1 MSTDREED
9 VLDALDRVVREQRVE
24 LARLARREG
33 LSAEDALDC
42 VHDALCTFLQLALRR
57 TLPDE
62 LAAHAPLLAGIV
74 VNTAR
79 NKRRRH
85 YLARPH
91 RSIDATEPSGNGPS
105 TETLIAHAEECVRL
119 RGCVDRLCKT
129 QRTVV
134 MMRLLE
140 ERPGEDVAATLGL
153 TRGHVDVLLHRAKAS
168 LLVCMTEGD
177 DHQPPR

>member
-1 MSTDREED
+1 MTADPTED
-9 VLDALDRVVREQRVE
+9 ALATLDRVVREQRAP
-24 LARLARREG
+24 LARVARREG
-33 LSAEDALDC
+33 LGAEDALDC
-42 VHDALCTFLQLALRR
+42 VHDAFCTFLQIALRGE
-57 TLPDE
+57 LPLDVAE
-62 LAAHAPLLAGIV
+62 HAPLLVGIV
-74 VNTAR
+74 RNTAR

-85 YLARPH
+85 HLARAH
-91 RSIDATEPSGNGPS
+91 HAIDTLDPSSSAPS
-105 TETLIAHAEECVRL
+105 TETLVAHAEECVRL
-119 RGCVDRLCKT
+119 RGCVNRLCKT

-177 DHQPPR
+177 DHHSA